1 MSVSLLPA
9 PRKKLAQPSS
19 PTDLPVGLD
28 TEPAQCMGEPEVASV
43 EPDLH

>member
-9 PRKKLAQPSS
+9 PRRKLAQP
-19 PTDLPVGLD
+19 TDLHVGLD